1 MQKSGGQAS
10 TAGGEQAQERRR
22 GRPRA
27 FDREAALETATRLFW
42 RKGYAATSVSDLT
55 EAMGIGPPSLYAAF
69 GSKEELFSAVLDSCT
84 NKSDLM
90 EGDRA
95 DFGRR
100 MAHELVYGAPNEEK
114 LRLFAIM
121 LRSIGSPKAAEVV
134 QRSSADRFF
143 IPFAEWIGG
152 EDAIVR
158 ARMVAGMMMGMS
170 VSRDMGGGF
179 GLSPEE
185 CERMCERVAT
195 TIQGLIDG

>member
-1 MQKSGGQAS
+1 MPVCGP
-10 TAGGEQAQERRR
+10 
-22 GRPRA
+22 RPRNA
-27 FDREAALETATRLFW
+27 LATRSAILEAANRRF
-42 RKGYAATSVSDLT
+42 AAASYEEV
-55 EAMGIGPPSLYAAF
+55 GIRDVARDVGIDPALISRYF
-69 GSKEELFSAVLDSCT
+69 GSKEELFSAMLDSCT

>member
-1 MQKSGGQAS
+1 MPVCGP
-10 TAGGEQAQERRR
+10 
-22 GRPRA
+22 RPRNA
-27 FDREAALETATRLFW
+27 LATRSAILEAANRRF
-42 RKGYAATSVSDLT
+42 AAASYEEV
-55 EAMGIGPPSLYAAF
+55 GIRDVARDVGIDPALISRYF

>member
-1 MQKSGGQAS
+1 MPVCGP
-10 TAGGEQAQERRR
+10 
-22 GRPRA
+22 RPRNA
-27 FDREAALETATRLFW
+27 LATRTAILEAANRRF
-42 RKGYAATSVSDLT
+42 AAASYEEV
-55 EAMGIGPPSLYAAF
+55 GIRDVARDVGVDPALISRYF
-69 GSKEELFSAVLDSCT
+69 GSKEELFSAVLGSCT

-179 GLSPEE
+179 SLSPEE